1 MIYDKKVNLHFILL
15 SLLCNSFFAQNIKIK
30 NGVIPKSTSFV
41 TAGLTVP
48 VGTFSSTHSVGLM
61 AEYLSGVSLRHKKA
75 TFTCNGTLAYH
86 LGKKEVV
93 SNHSYKYQAYSFAA
107 FMGGVSYSPL
117 NKTFLRLVTGPA
129 ITFYNKL
136 TGFAVAAKSD
146 FSYKIKN
153 NICVGVSLL
162 GLKTNDSRISWAV
175 GASASMIL
183 K

>member
-1 MIYDKKVNLHFILL
+1 MTRKLIYTLFL
-15 SLLCNSFFAQNIKIK
+15 SILCNSLFAQNIKIK

-48 VGTFSSTHSVGLM
+48 VGAFSSTHSVGLI

-75 TFTCNGTLAYH
+75 TFTYNGTLAYY
-86 LGKKEVV
+86 LGKKEVA
-93 SNHSYKYQAYSFAA
+93 SNYSYKYPAYSFAA
-107 FMGGVSYSPL
+107 VMGGVSYSPF
-117 NKTFLRLVTGPA
+117 NKTYLRLVAGPA

-136 TGFAVAAKSD
+136 TGFGVAAKSG

-153 NICVGVSLL
+153 NICVGFSLL
-162 GLKTNDSRISWAV
+162 GLKTNGSSILWAV